1 MRGMIFLKELR
12 MFSKKRMLDYSVR
25 DITKSNL
32 NKRDY
37 KFLAK
42 TPEDGQMTTESKLYG
57 TSKLV
62 TKK

>member
-1 MRGMIFLKELR
+1 MIEF
-12 MFSKKRMLDYSVR
+12 VIR

-42 TPEDGQMTTESKLYG
+42 TPEDENMNESKLYG
-57 TSKLV
+57 TSQN
-62 TKK
+62 